1 MLEEDLG
8 WGTRAQPRVRTG
20 HRGAGAGGGEVE
32 ACHLFVAVVL
42 DTDELPLIYHTWRQ
56 AFDGVRIQVAGNGGL
71 PPMAWRIFLKI
82 SKKRNHVS
90 IHKGGHSEM
99 ILSQRTRDLGS
110 SLVEKNHG
118 KLESEQGLAAEFNI
132 NNNYYYR

>member
-1 MLEEDLG
+1 M
-8 WGTRAQPRVRTG
+8 
-20 HRGAGAGGGEVE
+20 
-32 ACHLFVAVVL
+32 AVVL

-71 PPMAWRIFLKI
+71 PPTAWRIFLKI

-90 IHKGGHSEM
+90 IHKCGHSEM